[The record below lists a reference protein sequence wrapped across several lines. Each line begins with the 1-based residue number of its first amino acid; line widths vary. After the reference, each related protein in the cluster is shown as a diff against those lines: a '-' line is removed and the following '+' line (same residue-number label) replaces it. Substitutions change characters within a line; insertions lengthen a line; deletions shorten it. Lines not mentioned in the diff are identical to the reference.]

1 MTSMRTVTRD
11 MSIDVDIDNACEAT
25 TVPADRL
32 FSVWIHAALA
42 GLRQRADVSIRI
54 VSPEES
60 AELNAQYRQQDKPT
74 NVLSFPSDLPEDCNP
89 PLLGDLAICA
99 DVVEREAREQGKTLE
114 SHWAHMVVHGT
125 LHLLGFDHV
134 DDGEAEQMEAR
145 EIAILQ
151 QLGFANP
158 YE

>member
-1 MTSMRTVTRD
+1 MDIS
-11 MSIDVDIDNACEAT
+11 VDIDNACEAE
-25 TVPADRL
+25 TVPADGL
-32 FSVWIHAALA
+32 FATWIRAALA
-42 GLRQRADVSIRI
+42 GLRQRAEVSIRI
-54 VSPEES
+54 VSAVES
-60 AELNAQYRQQDKPT
+60 AELNAHYRQKDQAT

-99 DVVEREAREQGKTLE
+99 DVVEREARDQGKTLE

-134 DDGEAEQMEAR
+134 DDAEAEQMEAR
-145 EIAILQ
+145 EIAILR